1 MNPIRWMKNIF
12 LGIEFL
18 LFEASWKDVRMAIW
32 AFFRDRSKDKLVP
45 TVYVYVKHEEE
56 DDTFGFIVITNLG
69 CVHEYGIVPAICFTR
84 EEIMDGLADGFESAY
99 TSVFGDKFRMIRIL
113 PGEELPEEYVRLK
126 NDFFAHPYRYLDW
139 KQKKDWF
146 LNDIRCRALSLKERF
161 MRVAEI

>member
-1 MNPIRWMKNIF
+1 MNPIKWMKNIF

-18 LFEASWKDVRMAIW
+18 LFEASWKDVRMVVLALL
-32 AFFRDRSKDKLVP
+32 RDRSKDKLVP
-45 TVYVYVKHEEE
+45 TVYVYVKQDED

-99 TSVFGDKFRMIRIL
+99 ASVFGDKFRMVRI
-113 PGEELPEEYVRLK
+113 PSGEEPPEEYVRLK

-139 KQKKDWF
+139 KKRKDWF
-146 LNDIRCRALSLKERF
+146 INDMHGRFLALKEWF
-161 MRVAEI
+161 TGVAQT